1 MEALIHPDL
10 LSLAQPVDS
19 LLNLPGNPR
28 RGDVAA
34 VSRSYQQ
41 FGQRKPIV
49 ARRGDRTVLAGNH
62 QLLAARELGWDRI
75 AVVFVDDDDVTAG
88 AFALADNRTSDLGEY
103 DVDDLLALL
112 QSVHAEASA
121 DLFAATGFDNEDLL
135 AMIAAAAPFVPYTD
149 LDNVPPIPAT
159 PFSTLGDVW
168 QLGPHRVVCGDAGDP
183 DAYTALLGGEQA
195 DIVWTDP
202 PYGVAI
208 ASRIGMRS
216 KSSVE
221 AKTHGGA
228 GIKNDELSIPAL
240 TDFLRTTLRSTMA
253 ATRPGAAW
261 YVAAPHGPYG
271 VAFAITLGELEVWKH
286 SLVWVKNKLVIGRA
300 DYHYMHEPIYYG
312 WTPGGAHRWYGD
324 RKQTTVLEFDR
335 PQRSAEHP
343 TMKPVDLIAYCLR
356 NSSAPGEIVLDSFA
370 GSGSTLMAANSTD
383 RIGRMIELDPVYVD
397 VICRRY
403 QEHTG
408 ILPVLERT
416 GEAHDFTTSN

>member
-135 AMIAAAAPFVPYTD
+135 AMIAAAAPRTVLNDPD
-149 LDNVPPIPAT
+149 EVPPAPTVPVTQI
-159 PFSTLGDVW
+159 GDVW
-168 QLGPHRVVCGDAGDP
+168 QLGPHRVICGSSTDP
-183 DAYTALLGGEQA
+183 TVYTRLLA
-195 DIVWTDP
+195 DERADMIWTDP
-202 PYGVAI
+202 PYGVEYV
-208 ASRIGMRS
+208 G
-216 KSSVE
+216 
-221 AKTHGGA
+221 KTKKQLTIENDGRDLGDLGTLLRAAFSLTLAHGA
-228 GIKNDELSIPAL
+228 RA
-240 TDFLRTTLRSTMA
+240 
-253 ATRPGAAW
+253 GAAC
-261 YVAAPHGPYG
+261 YVAAPAGPATL
-271 VAFAITLGELEVWKH
+271 AFATVLTDLGLWRQT
-286 SLVWVKNKLVIGRA
+286 LVWVKDRFVLGHS
-300 DYHYMHEPIYYG
+300 DYHYRHEIIYLGY
-312 WTPGGAHRWYGD
+312 TPGGEGRMGRGGANWHGNNAQD
-324 RKQTTVLEFDR
+324 TVIEIAR
-335 PQRSAEHP
+335 PGASREHP
-343 TMKPVDLIAYCLR
+343 TMKPTALVAHCIM
-356 NSSAPGEIVLDSFA
+356 NSTAEEALVLDMFS
-370 GSGSTLMAANSTD
+370 GSGSTLIAAHDTG
-383 RIGRMIELDPVYVD
+383 RIARCIELDPVYVD